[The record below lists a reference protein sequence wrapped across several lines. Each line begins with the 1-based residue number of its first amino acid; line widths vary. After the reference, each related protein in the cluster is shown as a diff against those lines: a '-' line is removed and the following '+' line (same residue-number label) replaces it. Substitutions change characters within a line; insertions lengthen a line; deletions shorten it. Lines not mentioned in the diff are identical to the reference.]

1 MSRKKSGISAGKGTM
16 IRKRTKGSEQWQ
28 QDHELLEDGVIN
40 HLHLLLFLI
49 SDPGIKQEVEIFAP
63 P

>member
-28 QDHELLEDGVIN
+28 QDHELLVIN